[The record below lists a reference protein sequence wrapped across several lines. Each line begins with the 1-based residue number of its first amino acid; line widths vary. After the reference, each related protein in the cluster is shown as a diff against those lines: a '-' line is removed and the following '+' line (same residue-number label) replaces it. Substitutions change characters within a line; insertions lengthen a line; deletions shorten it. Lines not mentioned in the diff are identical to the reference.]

1 MDNITEF
8 TIYNCKRSKEQRSIA
23 QLVRLNNKEVVIKFN
38 KGFFAYCELR
48 EVMPMF
54 MFRYIERIED
64 STTID
69 LKDIKNITEGVFKV
83 MFKNLYTM
91 YLIIFKDLSAVVYLP
106 DKDSVVFWKRAEDML
121 RHIIENSLQWIP

>member
-8 TIYNCKRSKEQRSIA
+8 TIYKCRRTLEQRSMA
-23 QLVRLNNKEVVIKFN
+23 QLIRLNDKGVVIKFDR
-38 KGFFAYCELR
+38 GMFVYCELH

-54 MFRYIERIED
+54 NFKYIERIED

-69 LKDIKNITEGVFKV
+69 FKNINSITEGVFKV
-83 MFKNLYTM
+83 MFKGIYTM

-106 DKDSVVFWKRAEDML
+106 NKNSVVFWEKAEDML
-121 RHIIENSLQWIP
+121 KHIIDNSLQWIP

>member
-54 MFRYIERIED
+54 MFKHIERIED